1 MLPIRQSKKSNKS
14 TGNNDSPLIRHDVDI
29 YYKELVNV
37 CKQLGLQHNMAP
49 QNIFSFP
56 TLHEM
61 AEKQPTTEEE
71 MLNVTGVTKAKLKK
85 FGRYCLKIID
95 QLCDKARK
103 KSPLNVSVQAKTPGS
118 FNNLVDTIPLL
129 SNI

>member
-1 MLPIRQSKKSNKS
+1 MPVRQSKKLNKS
-14 TGNNDSPLIRHDVDI
+14 TRNHDSISTRHDVDI

-49 QNIFSFP
+49 QNIFSFA
-56 TLHEM
+56 TLREM

-71 MLNVTGVTKAKLKK
+71 MLNVTGVTRVKLKK
-85 FGRYCLKIID
+85 FGRYCLKVID

-103 KSPLNVSVQAKTPGS
+103 KTSLNVSLQATSQGS
-118 FNNLVDTIPLL
+118 FDYFIMY
-129 SNI
+129 